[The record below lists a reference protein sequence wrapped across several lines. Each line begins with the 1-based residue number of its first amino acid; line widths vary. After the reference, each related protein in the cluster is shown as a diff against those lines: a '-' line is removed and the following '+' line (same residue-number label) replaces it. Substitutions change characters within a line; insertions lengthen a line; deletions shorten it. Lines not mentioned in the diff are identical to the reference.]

1 MKKRD
6 LPEVHVE
13 AWRKSGLSQAEYCR
27 QRGVNP
33 KTFSGWVKREPAAGG
48 LAGLGLIPVR
58 VAPAPVAAEEG
69 PALVLRLAPGVRL
82 DIPATVPARWVAEL
96 LRGLA

>member
-33 KTFSGWVKREPAAGG
+33 KTFSGWVKREAPTGEPS
-48 LAGLGLIPVR
+48 GLGLIPVR
-58 VAPAPVAAEEG
+58 VAPAASAVEV